1 LRISRQKHKLIFMN
15 GLDSNMVMLMESKSR
30 NVASDKVTRPVSN
43 VKSIIRAQCT
53 EMCPD
58 QEFDMR
64 VKNNLVNV
72 LEKKFIK

>member
-1 LRISRQKHKLIFMN
+1 
-15 GLDSNMVMLMESKSR
+15 MLMESRNR
-30 NVASDKVTRPVSN
+30 NVAKNKQIS
-43 VKSIIRAQCT
+43 VKSVPIRAQCT

-64 VKNNLVNV
+64 VKNNLVHA

>member
-1 LRISRQKHKLIFMN
+1 MN

-30 NVASDKVTRPVSN
+30 NVASDKVTRPN

>member
-1 LRISRQKHKLIFMN
+1 MN

-30 NVASDKVTRPVSN
+30 NVASDKVTRPN

-72 LEKKFIK
+72 LEKKFIKWSDWFY

>member
-1 LRISRQKHKLIFMN
+1 
-15 GLDSNMVMLMESKSR
+15 MVMLMESKNNR
-30 NVASDKVTRPVSN
+30 NETRNTKNKPISVRSVA
-43 VKSIIRAQCT
+43 IRAQCT

-64 VKNNLVNV
+64 VKNNLVHA